1 MSRLAAKLQ
10 RTPKPRR
17 TVSLDSPEAS
27 RSPQTALSAS
37 PCRSHHQ
44 TFKLSDGR
52 FFGDAV
58 DNGNL
63 SRKAFEC
70 SRIELSFAVAL
81 AGIELRPIEIA
92 HRFCDGENISRLDL
106 ALIFLS
112 KPGPITTRSA
122 RRLTQD
128 TSRLLDGRRIGKLT
142 HPDTC
147 RLSCRNSQRHFAF
160 RKIDDKELK
169 LSSCHRLFLDRDNL
183 PDAVSRVHDQIGCLE
198 SKARLDATAPTRL
211 IDGGYRYGM
220 RRIRTIGLRLI
231 AKIHFA
237 ICPAAL
243 GIGSTAISR
252 RDQSVRQ
259 NQNARLKII
268 NCSPSLIGRER
279 ERRHEKC
286 DQLAFPR

>member
-1 MSRLAAKLQ
+1 MPEVSRSHEPPRREAPAHSQAPADRLAE
-10 RTPKPRR
+10 
-17 TVSLDSPEAS
+17 DSPDAS

-37 PCRSHHQ
+37 PCLSHHQ

-63 SRKAFEC
+63 SRKALDC

-81 AGIELRPIEIA
+81 AGIQIRPIEIA

-112 KPGPITTRSA
+112 KPGPIATRSA

-128 TSRLLDGRRIGKLT
+128 TSRVLDGSRIGKLT
-142 HPDTC
+142 HPDAC

-160 RKIDDKELK
+160 REIDDKELK

-183 PDAVSRVHDQIGCLE
+183 ADAVSRVDDQISCLE

-211 IDGGYRYGM
+211 IDGGYRYGT
-220 RRIRTIGLRLI
+220 RRI
-231 AKIHFA
+231 
-237 ICPAAL
+237 
-243 GIGSTAISR
+243 
-252 RDQSVRQ
+252 
-259 NQNARLKII
+259 
-268 NCSPSLIGRER
+268 
-279 ERRHEKC
+279 
-286 DQLAFPR
+286 